1 MGGGR
6 LSGGRLGGV
15 IGFAERVDEA
25 GDEFG
30 LGDAADFLFF
40 VFDFDFVIGDFED
53 LAA

>member
-1 MGGGR
+1 MG
-6 LSGGRLGGV
+6 GGRLGGV